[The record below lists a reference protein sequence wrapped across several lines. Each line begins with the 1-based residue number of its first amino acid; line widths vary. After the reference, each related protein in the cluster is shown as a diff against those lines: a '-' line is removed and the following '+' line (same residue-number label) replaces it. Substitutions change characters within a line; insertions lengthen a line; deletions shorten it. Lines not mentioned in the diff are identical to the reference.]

1 MIEKLVLLIEV
12 QAVATDEK
20 EIIRNVVMFPI
31 RVRKCI
37 IIPVVDRNLMHFKQG
52 VEGE

>member
-1 MIEKLVLLIEV
+1 MIAKLVLLIEV
-12 QAVATDEK
+12 QVVATDEK
-20 EIIRNVVMFPI
+20 EIIRNAGMFPV

-52 VEGE
+52 VKGE